1 MAKEEFRV
9 YNSMTQQKEVF
20 TTKEPGKVGMYV
32 CGITAYDFSHIGHA
46 RAAVNF
52 DVLYRYLKHLG
63 YEVTYVRNFTDV
75 DDKGPQELGSMGK
88 GTFETIDLF
97 IFLVISV
104 HTIIAKVLEERLKR
118 LLTSMVLESQ
128 IIRRANESGENPFA
142 LSDRF
147 CQEYLSDMADLQCLS
162 PTHQPRV
169 SDHLEQIKDMI
180 TQCVGIHTD
189 ITPSGKWSVFDKMH
203 LKDEFWSYPIQSHLN
218 VIQSYGG
225 RIEKKL
231 CGFPSA
237 EIVFKDPKQG
247 NFALDMVILNDLK
260 LQIIKNGYGYAV
272 DGDVFFSVDKF
283 PNYGQLSGQKLE
295 NHRAG
300 ERVAVDSR
308 KNNPADF
315 ALWKAAK
322 PGEPSW
328 ESPWGPGRPGWHIEC
343 SAMSAHYLT
352 FKFDI
357 HGGGIDLIFPHHENE
372 VAQSC
377 AACQESKISYWMHN
391 GHVTNNNE
399 KMSKSLGNFF
409 TIRQITE
416 RYHPLVLRHF
426 LISAHYRSPLN
437 YTVSQLDSA
446 SDTVYYIY
454 QVWDL
459 FSHSMA
465 NHLTLYISFLNETCD
480 YARLRRC
487 FITTSRENLSDGLGK
502 TGKKDP
508 VSSAAEECIINLRS
522 EFQTRMADD
531 LNTAHILTGA
541 FQEAL
546 KFINST
552 LTSLKKKQPKK
563 QQLSMIQS
571 LVNVKKEL
579 REVLDV
585 LDCSPHLLTLKFISY
600 FASLIFALLLLVVL
614 TLQNTLVLQQLKDK
628 ALKRAG
634 MVEDDILHLIEERT
648 QARKDKNFGK
658 SDNIR
663 AKLSSL
669 GIALMD
675 VGRETIWRPCV
686 PVEPAVL
693 VPPANR
699 RRLKQSKSQW
709 SSKLLSHQ
717 QVNSKQLTML
727 RQTRQKRRQPCL
739 PSD

>member
-20 TTKEPGKVGMYV
+20 TPKEPGKVGMYV

-75 DDKGPQELGSMGK
+75 DDK
-88 GTFETIDLF
+88 
-97 IFLVISV
+97 
-104 HTIIAKVLEERLKR
+104 
-118 LLTSMVLESQ
+118 
-128 IIRRANESGENPFA
+128 IIRRANESGENPFT

-180 TQCVGIHTD
+180 TQ
-189 ITPSGKWSVFDKMH
+189 
-203 LKDEFWSYPIQSHLN
+203 
-218 VIQSYGG
+218 
-225 RIEKKL
+225 
-231 CGFPSA
+231 
-237 EIVFKDPKQG
+237 
-247 NFALDMVILNDLK
+247 
-260 LQIIKNGYGYAV
+260 IIKKEYGYVV

-308 KNNPADF
+308 KRNPADF

-352 FKFDI
+352 FRFDI

-437 YTVSQLDSA
+437 YTISQLDSA

-454 QVWDL
+454 Q
-459 FSHSMA
+459 
-465 NHLTLYISFLNETCD
+465 TLQDCEDALSQHQG
-480 YARLRRC
+480 
-487 FITTSRENLSDGLGK
+487 ENLTDGLGK
-502 TGKKDP
+502 TTKKDP
-508 VSSAAEECIINLRS
+508 VSSAAEECISNLRS

-531 LNTAHILTGA
+531 LNTAHILTGT

-552 LTSLKKKQPKK
+552 LASLKKKQPKK

-585 LDCSPHLLTLKFISY
+585 LGLLSSFTYSE
-600 FASLIFALLLLVVL
+600 
-614 TLQNTLVLQQLKDK
+614 VLQQLKDK
-628 ALKRAG
+628 ALKRAR
-634 MVEDDILHLIEERT
+634 MVEDDILRLIEDRT
-648 QARKDKNFGK
+648 QARKNKDFAR

-663 AKLSSL
+663 AELSYL

-675 VGRETIWRPCV
+675 VGKETIWRPCV
-686 PVEPAVL
+686 PVELAPLPPPSEQNKPSPVEQKPKEQQLAQPPAVEL
-693 VPPANR
+693 EGSSRAN
-699 RRLKQSKSQW
+699 S
-709 SSKLLSHQ
+709 
-717 QVNSKQLTML
+717 
-727 RQTRQKRRQPCL
+727 
-739 PSD
+739 